1 MFTPALP
8 PAEIIAGVIVMALRL
23 RFGDVTERP
32 IVPETAAPEASVVSA
47 FIVAAPVVLP
57 ALTVIEA
64 VPFASVR
71 AVPEAGLNTTSEVV
85 ENATTVPTI
94 GDSLLFFA
102 VAVNLAGL
110 SIDTEVVGLLSE
122 SFVRENAI
130 DPVVV
135 PVPVPVPVDP
145 PDESFWAP
153 HPGSNERKAM
163 IIIVPNISG
172 KRYNFLDM

>member
-1 MFTPALP
+1 
-8 PAEIIAGVIVMALRL
+8 MALKL

-32 IVPETAAPEASVVSA
+32 IVPETAPPEASVVSA
-47 FIVAAPVVLP
+47 FIVAAPVVLA

-71 AVPEAGLNTTSEVV
+71 AVPKAGLNTRSQVV

-94 GDSLLFFA
+94 ADPLLFFA
-102 VAVNLAGL
+102 VAVSLAGL
-110 SIDTEVVGLLSE
+110 SVDTEVVGLLSE
-122 SFVRENAI
+122 SFVRDNVI

-135 PVPVPVPVDP
+135 PVPVPVPVPVVP
-145 PDESFWAP
+145 PDESFWGP
-153 HPGSNERKAM
+153 HPSSIERKAM

-172 KRYNFLDM
+172 KRFNFLDI